1 VLAEQEGYKMK
12 DWLGKPLLILAVIF
26 LIAAGVSIYWLKKSS
41 PTAASADQQRF
52 VTKYHIQLEKAI
64 KDLEN
69 NR

>member
-1 VLAEQEGYKMK
+1 MEEQEENKMK

-26 LIAAGVSIYWLKKSS
+26 LIAAGVSIYWLKKSG
-41 PTAASADQQRF
+41 PTTASADQQRF